1 VTSYRGKC
9 VGEGDEDAGGEERP
23 HYGRHRNTRGSLPRV
38 QHSGKSFRGYLSR
51 ERGLPRVLKIVH
63 SGKPS
68 PSAVLA
74 LGKDLTPSVS
84 SAFFL
89 RKHLPRVQHSV
100 KNFFF
105 FYKNPLP
112 RVLHSGKEFDFFKK
126 NLFPECP
133 IPSTRG
139 RVVPLPRHS
148 GKVFPFFLT
157 ALPRVPLPRHSGK
170 VFFFFLCELII
181 YIYIYVFFFSVRI
194 TNYIYTD
201 NKIFAMQHTLFNTT
215 IINMKSNP

>member
-1 VTSYRGKC
+1 VVTSYRGKC

-23 HYGRHRNTRGSLPRV
+23 QAHHTTGGTETLATLGEELPGIPL
-38 QHSGKSFRGYLSR
+38 SSR
-51 ERGLPRVLKIVH
+51 ERGLPRVPKIVH

-84 SAFFL
+84 SGFFL
-89 RKHLPRVQHSV
+89 KKHLPRVQHSV
-100 KNFFF
+100 KKFFF

-112 RVLHSGKEFDFFKK
+112 RVLHSGKKFDFFFKK
-126 NLFPECP
+126 ILFPECP

-148 GKVFPFFLT
+148 GKVFSS
-157 ALPRVPLPRHSGK
+157 RVNRS
-170 VFFFFLCELII
+170 
-181 YIYIYVFFFSVRI
+181 YIYICLFLFRE
-194 TNYIYTD
+194 NNKLYIYR
-201 NKIFAMQHTLFNTT
+201 
-215 IINMKSNP
+215 